1 MREGIFR
8 KPHWPSH
15 WLDRIAVFFAT
26 GGYSGYLGPIP
37 GTNGSIVG
45 LLLFL
50 PFATCSIVFK
60 LVLTS
65 LICVIGVWAS
75 NRAESVINTKDAGEI
90 VIDEIAGMWISVLF
104 LPCNF
109 WFFLG
114 AFLLFRFLDII
125 KPFPAGRSQRIKG
138 GFGIMVDDVIAGIY
152 TAIIL
157 YGAWLLKDLHN
168 S

>member
-1 MREGIFR
+1 MSKGIFR
-8 KPHWPSH
+8 NPHWPSH

-26 GGYSGYLGPIP
+26 GGYSGYIGPIP

-50 PFATCSIVFK
+50 PFAKCSIVFK
-60 LVLTS
+60 LVLTI
-65 LICVIGVWAS
+65 LICVIGVWVS

-104 LPCNF
+104 LPYNP
-109 WFFLG
+109 WYFFG

-125 KPFPAGRSQRIKG
+125 KPFPAGRSQRIRG
-138 GFGIMVDDVIAGIY
+138 GLGIMVDDIIAGIY
-152 TAIIL
+152 TAFIL
-157 YGAWLLKDLHN
+157 YGAHKLGAKLI
-168 S
+168 